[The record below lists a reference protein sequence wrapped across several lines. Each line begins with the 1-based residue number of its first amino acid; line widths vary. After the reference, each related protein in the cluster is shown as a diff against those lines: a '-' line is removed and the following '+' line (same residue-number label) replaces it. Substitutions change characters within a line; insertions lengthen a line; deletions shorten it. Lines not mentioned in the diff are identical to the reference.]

1 MSKSIA
7 IIQSNYIPW
16 KGYFDMIGLVDEFII
31 YDEVQYTKNDWRN
44 RNKIK
49 TKIGI
54 QWLTIPVYQKSLDQ
68 RISETIISDKKWA
81 TKHWNTL
88 ITNYSKAPFF
98 KLVSPTLEG
107 FYSQNKSMRL
117 SEVNQELIKL
127 VCNLVGI
134 NTKIRSSSDF
144 NLIGDPTEKLV
155 DLCCQTSAQ
164 IYLSGPAAKEYLRE
178 DLFIKQGIKVK
189 WMDYSGYTEYPQLHP
204 PFEHHVSILDLLFNT
219 GIEAGRYMKFSRK

>member
-68 RISETIISDKKWA
+68 RISETVISDKKWA

-88 ITNYSKAPFF
+88 ITN
-98 KLVSPTLEG
+98 
-107 FYSQNKSMRL
+107 
-117 SEVNQELIKL
+117 
-127 VCNLVGI
+127 
-134 NTKIRSSSDF
+134 IR
-144 NLIGDPTEKLV
+144 K
-155 DLCCQTSAQ
+155 
-164 IYLSGPAAKEYLRE
+164 
-178 DLFIKQGIKVK
+178 
-189 WMDYSGYTEYPQLHP
+189 
-204 PFEHHVSILDLLFNT
+204 HHFLNWF
-219 GIEAGRYMKFSRK
+219 RQP